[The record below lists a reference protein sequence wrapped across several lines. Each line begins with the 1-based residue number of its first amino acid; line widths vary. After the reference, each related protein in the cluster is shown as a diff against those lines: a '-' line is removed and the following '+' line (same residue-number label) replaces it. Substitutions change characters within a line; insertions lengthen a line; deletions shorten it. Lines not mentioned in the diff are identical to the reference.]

1 MKRVIVDFKKLNQEL
16 LEMLVTKFP
25 NGYDDTDIITF
36 RNASYELIEAVEVK
50 TDDTTYLIKIS
61 KRLADT
67 MEKFDV
73 NSDDDDDD
81 DDESLK
87 EKDDEILSANTDMD
101 DDLDDDFEDEIDDDD
116 L

>member
-1 MKRVIVDFKKLNQEL
+1 MKRVIVDFKKLNQDILEL
-16 LEMLVTKFP
+16 LVAKFP
-25 NGYDDTDIITF
+25 DGYDETDIITF

-50 TDDTTYLIKIS
+50 TEDTTYLVKIS

-81 DDESLK
+81 DVSDTS
-87 EKDDEILSANTDMD
+87 ND
-101 DDLDDDFEDEIDDDD
+101 DDLLPDDSIDDEEEDFND
-116 L
+116 

>member
-1 MKRVIVDFKKLNQEL
+1 MKRVIVDYKKLNQDILEL
-16 LEMLVTKFP
+16 LVAKFP
-25 NGYDDTDIITF
+25 DGYDDTDIITF

-50 TDDTTYLIKIS
+50 TEDTTYLVKIS

-81 DDESLK
+81 TETEKD
-87 EKDDEILSANTDMD
+87 KDDEILSADNMD
-101 DDLDDDFEDEIDDDD
+101 DQVDEDELDEDELDEEE